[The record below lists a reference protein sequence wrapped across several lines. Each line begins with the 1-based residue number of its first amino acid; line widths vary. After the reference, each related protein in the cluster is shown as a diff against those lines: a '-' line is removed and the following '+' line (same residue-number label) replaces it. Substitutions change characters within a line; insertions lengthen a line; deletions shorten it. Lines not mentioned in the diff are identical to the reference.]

1 MGKILFISSAP
12 LSLETLDGKEKRAL
26 SILKSL
32 SRKNKIDIACIDQN
46 PKINKKKIHFC
57 NEETRFQI
65 NFFSRL
71 FNVFLALLKLKP
83 LQNGYF
89 FSKEMANFIDDNK
102 DSYDTIIFHLI
113 RCCQYLPSE
122 FRGKTILEMT
132 DLISVRDQQIIK
144 SLSIVN
150 PLKYLYILERFL
162 MKRYEKEVSN
172 QFDKIVFI
180 SRKELFE
187 AGKFIDKDKIAI
199 VENTFDIQKKIFKF
213 KKSNNKIIFLGNIN
227 YLPNKLACREF
238 SKKILPRINEKYP
251 NITFHIVGKINTFD
265 KFFFKFY
272 RNVIVHGPISNLKS
286 VFINSI
292 CGICNVKIATGFQ
305 NKILN
310 YMSYGIP
317 TVASKESF
325 IKDLFKKNKDIGV
338 CSNNQELIKI
348 ILQLKENKG
357 FANKLSK
364 NSLNTVKNKFGSSKI
379 YSKYQK
385 IIQK

>member
-1 MGKILFISSAP
+1 MGKILFVSSAP

-32 SRKNKIDIACIDQN
+32 SKKNKIDIACIDQN
-46 PKINKKKIHFC
+46 PKINKKKINFC

-71 FNVFLALLKLKP
+71 FNMFLSLLKLKP

-102 DSYDTIIFHLI
+102 DNYDTIIFHLI

-132 DLISVRDQQIIK
+132 DLVSVRDQQIIK
-144 SLSIVN
+144 SLSIIN

-187 AGKFIDKDKIAI
+187 AGKFIDKDKIAT

-238 SKKILPRINEKYP
+238 SKKILPKLNEKYP
-251 NITFHIVGKINTFD
+251 DIKFHIVGKINTFD

-286 VFINSI
+286 VFTNSI
-292 CGICNVKIATGFQ
+292 CGVCNVKIATGFQ

-325 IKDLFKKNKDIGV
+325 IKDLFKKNKDIV
-338 CSNNQELIKI
+338 VFSNNKELIKV
-348 ILQLKENKG
+348 ILRLKENKR
-357 FANKLSK
+357 FANTLSK
-364 NSLNTVKNKFGSSKI
+364 NSLNTVKNKFGPSKI
-379 YSKYQK
+379 YLKYQK
-385 IIQK
+385 IIK

>member
-1 MGKILFISSAP
+1 MSKILFVSSAP

-32 SRKNKIDIACIDQN
+32 SKKNKIDIACVDQN
-46 PKINKKKIHFC
+46 PKINKKKINFC

-65 NFFSRL
+65 SFFSRL
-71 FNVFLALLKLKP
+71 FNMFLSLLKLKP

-102 DSYDTIIFHLI
+102 DSYNTIIFHLI

-122 FRGKTILEMT
+122 FRGKTVLEMT
-132 DLISVRDQQIIK
+132 DLVSVRDQQIIK
-144 SLSIVN
+144 NLSIVN

-187 AGKFIDKDKIAI
+187 AVKFINKNKIAI

-213 KKSNNKIIFLGNIN
+213 KKTNNKIIFLGNMN

-238 SKKILPRINEKYP
+238 SKNILPRLNEKYP
-251 NITFHIVGKINTFD
+251 NITFHIIGKINIFD
-265 KFFFKFY
+265 KFFFKLY

-317 TVASKESF
+317 TVVSKESF
-325 IKDLFKKNKDIGV
+325 AKDLFKKNKDISV
-338 CSNNQELIKI
+338 CSGNKELIKLI
-348 ILQLKENKG
+348 FQLKENKK

-364 NSLNTVKNKFGSSKI
+364 NSFNTVKNKFGISKI
-379 YSKYQK
+379 YPKYQNIVK
-385 IIQK
+385 